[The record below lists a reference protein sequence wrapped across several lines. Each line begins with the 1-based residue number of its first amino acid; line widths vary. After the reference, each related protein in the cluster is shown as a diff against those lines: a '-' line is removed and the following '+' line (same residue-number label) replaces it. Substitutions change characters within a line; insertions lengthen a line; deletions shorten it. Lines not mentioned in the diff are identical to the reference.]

1 MGKRLNQRE
10 NQMPNQAS
18 RGDLIPIN
26 EELSRLVAALR
37 VATVGFEKWAKDAA
51 DKRTTYDVEKAKAF
65 LSVGEGS
72 QEARKSEAILIVEVF
87 MREARIAEATRDAF
101 KERLKAIQATISVQQ
116 SRLRHLEE
124 TTPSG
129 F

>member
-1 MGKRLNQRE
+1 M
-10 NQMPNQAS
+10 S
-18 RGDLIPIN
+18 DLISIN
-26 EELSRLVAALR
+26 EEMSRLITALR
-37 VATVGFEKWAKDAA
+37 VAVVGFEKSVRDAA
-51 DKRTTYDVEKAKAF
+51 DKRTTYDVEWAKAF
-65 LSVGEGS
+65 LSVAEGT
-72 QEARKSEAILIVEVF
+72 QKQREAEAVLIVKTF

-101 KERLKAIQATISVQQ
+101 KERLRAIETTISVQQ

>member
-1 MGKRLNQRE
+1 
-10 NQMPNQAS
+10 MPN
-18 RGDLIPIN
+18 DLIPIN
-26 EELSRLVAALR
+26 QELDRLVAALR
-37 VATVGFEKWAKDAA
+37 VALVGYEKAVKEAA
-51 DKRTTYDVEKAKAF
+51 DKRTTYDVEWAKAY
-65 LSVGEGS
+65 LSQAEGT
-72 QEARKSEAILIVEVF
+72 QKQRESEAVLIVESF

-101 KERLKAIQATISVQQ
+101 KERLRAIETTITIQQ